1 MKEFSL
7 KYVSCAIIFTIAVN
21 LLASTQ
27 ASAQFL
33 PYVPPYAAV
42 PFAAVPFYP
51 YVPPYPVFAPIYPTI
66 PLFDPYLSLPTT
78 ATRAAAATIVLLPT
92 TPTVTA
98 AAPLGTLSL
107 TPTTLVL
114 LTLFLSLEE

>member
-7 KYVSCAIIFTIAVN
+7 KYVSCAIIFAIAVIF
-21 LLASTQ
+21 LASTQ

-33 PYVPPYAAV
+33 PYVPPYAPYAT
-42 PFAAVPFYP
+42 VPFYNP

-114 LTLFLSLEE
+114 LTLYLSLAE